1 MTKKRISV
9 EIDVLRELNK
19 LCTEYN
25 VTLDSLFKRLVT
37 YRSLIEEFLS
47 FPDDVTVEMVVDT
60 TTVVKQV
67 PYWLDNVRAKF
78 KMIKEGKN
86 LMDMPMQDDMPMLVI
101 GAGPTLYRNK
111 HLELLAEKGFDGHIF
126 ATDAVLK
133 DCLELG
139 IIPDYVMFIDANEK
153 IYPFIDHD
161 IVDKYADKL
170 TAIMNVITHP
180 SVVERWNGDIMWY
193 QVFIEE
199 IIAPNVTFALQQLTH
214 TTALMSAGHS
224 ASIGWSVAGIRNY
237 NPIVNIGL
245 DLSFPPDIPIEESR
259 IFEFYLKANAG
270 NREKTSEMLESCYKH
285 YHHKFFNTD
294 CYFEAIFG
302 AYTDSSKRI
311 LQMLNST
318 GMRIINCTEG
328 GTLEGE
334 GIECMWFEDYLEK
347 GGQNDKK
354 TN

>member
-86 LMDMPMQDDMPMLVI
+86 LMDMQMQDDMPMLVI

-139 IIPDYVMFIDANEK
+139 IIPDYVMFTDASIK
-153 IYPFIDHD
+153 IKRFIDHD
-161 IVDKYADKL
+161 IVNKYADKL
-170 TAIMNVITHP
+170 TALMNIYMHP
-180 SVVERWNGDIMWY
+180 EVVNRWKGDIMWY
-193 QVFIEE
+193 QTFIDE
-199 IIAPNVTFALQQLTH
+199 IFAPNVSRVVQRILHMPAIT
-214 TTALMSAGHS
+214 SGGHC
-224 ASIGWSVAGIRNY
+224 ASIGWGIGVFKGY
-237 NPIVNIGL
+237 NPMVLIGV
-245 DLSFPPDIPIEESR
+245 DLSYPEGMPIEGTR
-259 IFEFYLKANAG
+259 LFEQYLEGGGGDK
-270 NREKTSEMLESCYKH
+270 EKTLEQLKRSYKH

-294 CYFEAIFG
+294 CYFEAIFET
-302 AYTDSSKRI
+302 YTESARRHMKQASEKGI
-311 LQMLNST
+311 K
-318 GMRIINCTEG
+318 IINCTEG
-328 GTLEGE
+328 GTVEGE
-334 GIECMWFEDYLEK
+334 GIECMWFNDFLES
-347 GGQNDKK
+347 QNRKIKK
-354 TN
+354 